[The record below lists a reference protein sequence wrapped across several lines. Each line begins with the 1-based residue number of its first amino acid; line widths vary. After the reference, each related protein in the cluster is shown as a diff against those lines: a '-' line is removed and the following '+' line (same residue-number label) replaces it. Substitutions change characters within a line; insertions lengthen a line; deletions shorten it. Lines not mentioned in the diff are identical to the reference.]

1 MNTATSLSP
10 FHRSPPWH
18 RAVRSGAG
26 ALSIAAHVVLAL
38 FFATNPEPARKAAE
52 WVQVQV
58 TKQAAPEPPKPP
70 EPPPEPPKPKPKPVP
85 FKDIQATPP
94 PEVAPA
100 PPPRRIVQG
109 LTASSFANSGSGL
122 SVRAGDTTQVAAE
135 GRGLT
140 LDEAGAPRAWAAVT
154 TRPKMTF
161 QPVFM
166 APDEARKANAE
177 GTVQVRLD
185 IDETGA
191 VTQVKVLSK
200 PLGFGIE
207 EACVSAWRK
216 AKFKPAMQDGVAVA
230 VTGMPQYC
238 VVAANP

>member
-1 MNTATSLSP
+1 M
-10 FHRSPPWH
+10 
-18 RAVRSGAG
+18 
-26 ALSIAAHVVLAL
+26 VLAL
-38 FFATNPEPARKAAE
+38 LFAANPEPARKAAQ

-58 TKQAAPEPPKPP
+58 AKPAVPEPPKPP
-70 EPPPEPPKPKPKPVP
+70 APTPEPPKPKPKPVA
-85 FKDIQATPP
+85 FKDLQPTPP
-94 PEVAPA
+94 PEVAPTPA
-100 PPPRRIVQG
+100 PRRIVQG
-109 LTASSFANSGSGL
+109 LTANSFANSGSGL
-122 SVRAGDTTQVAAE
+122 SVRAGDTTQIAAE

-140 LDEAGAPRAWAAVT
+140 LDEAKAPRAWAAVA

-185 IDETGA
+185 IDETGG
-191 VTQVKVLSK
+191 VTQVKVLSP
-200 PLGFGIE
+200 PLGYGIE
-207 EACVSAWRK
+207 EACVAAWRK
-216 AKFKPAMQDGVAVA
+216 AKFKPAMQDGAAVS